1 MPQDAGE
8 LRITD
13 NGGSPTRS
21 SPMAHLFVE
30 QLTVLDCSY
39 LCAERG
45 LVGESWIVDLELIGE
60 LDHQGMVLDFGAVK
74 RQVRDAVESI
84 ADHRL
89 LVPAHSPQLEIR
101 RQDDCL
107 DLRFDSAAGR
117 ISHRSPTQAVT
128 LLSCERIE
136 AGPLRQALIDAAA
149 LAVPD
154 NVQGIEIQLRHE
166 VIDGAWYRYSHGLK
180 QHQGLCQRI
189 AHGHRSRIEIH
200 LDGERQ
206 PQLEQQWAE
215 RWQDIDLAHRED
227 CCVQDE
233 AFSEFRYTAA
243 EGAFYLR
250 LPTARCELLVTDTTV
265 EQIAEHLAH
274 EIAAAHPGQSVEVRA
289 YEGVRKGAIARA

>member
-1 MPQDAGE
+1 
-8 LRITD
+8 
-13 NGGSPTRS
+13 
-21 SPMAHLFVE
+21 MAHLFVE

-45 LVGESWIVDLELIGE
+45 LVGESWIVDLELIGD

-89 LVPAHSPQLEIR
+89 LVPAQSPHLEIL
-101 RQDDCL
+101 RQDECL

-117 ISHRSPTQAVT
+117 ISHRSPIQAVT
-128 LLSCERIE
+128 LLSSERIE
-136 AGPLRQALIDAAA
+136 AEPLRQALIDAAA
-149 LAVPD
+149 QAVPD
-154 NVQGIEIQLRHE
+154 NVRGIEIQLRHE

-200 LDGERQ
+200 LDGQRQ
-206 PQLEQQWAE
+206 PTLEQQWAE
-215 RWQDIDLAHRED
+215 RWQDIYLAHRED
-227 CCVQDE
+227 CCVQEDDY
-233 AFSEFRYTAA
+233 SEFRYKAA

-250 LPTARCELLVTDTTV
+250 LPTARCELLETDTTV
-265 EQIAEHLAH
+265 EQIAEHLARQ
-274 EIAAAHPGQSVEVRA
+274 IADVHRGQSVEVRA